1 MKTNTHHCAY
11 APSAVRTIDRRYRQ
25 KDDEWHESN
34 ELGSTRFSS
43 YSQTSKTRLY
53 DYPPPLPHSS
63 HSWRSFIYDT
73 EGCAA

>member
-1 MKTNTHHCAY
+1 MRQVQF
-11 APSAVRTIDRRYRQ
+11 VRSTGAIAKR
-25 KDDEWHESN
+25 DDEWHESN
-34 ELGSTRFSS
+34 ELGSTHFSS